1 MVPATPLAPDTL
13 QGMSAVVGRLFIP
26 VLALITAFLLGG
38 IVIALTDFDHLQ
50 AIGTD
55 PLGAVGG
62 AIETMIRAFSAM
74 LSGAIGDPARI
85 LAAIQSGDQRDVA
98 RAIRPITEG
107 LLSATP
113 LIFLTLGVGV
123 ALRAGLFNLGSDGQF
138 LIGGLGAVIGAN
150 ALAGVLPPFVILLAA
165 LVLGTLFGAAY
176 GFVPGLLKARTGAHE
191 FITTLMLNTVAAQIV
206 IYVTRSGDF
215 SRSLRTIMS
224 VPLLFDLPNV
234 RLDWGFVAALAVA
247 AAVSFLV
254 WRTPIG
260 FELRATGFSRT
271 VARNAGMR
279 PARAT
284 ILAMSISGALA
295 GMGGAFLSL
304 GPASGLSG
312 AGAGLIPLA
321 LALIA
326 GLRPGGAVLLAILYG
341 TLSNGAKSTV
351 IATGVPFDIL
361 IVVIALVMMF
371 VAAPGIVRSI
381 WRVPAPTRGES
392 LPPGYSPIQAP

>member
-1 MVPATPLAPDTL
+1 
-13 QGMSAVVGRLFIP
+13 MSAVVGRLVVP

-55 PLGAVGG
+55 PFGAIGG
-62 AIETMIRAFSAM
+62 AIGTMIRAFSAM
-74 LSGAIGDPARI
+74 LTGAIGDPARI
-85 LAAIQSGDQRDVA
+85 ATAIQSGNDRDIA
-98 RAIRPITEG
+98 RAIRPLTEG

-113 LIFLTLGVGV
+113 LIFLTLGVSV

-150 ALAGVLPPFVILLAA
+150 ALAGALPPIAILLAA

-191 FITTLMLNTVAAQIV
+191 FITTLMLNTIAAQIV
-206 IYVTRSGDF
+206 IYVTRSGGF
-215 SRSLRTIMS
+215 SRNLPSITS
-224 VPLLFDLPNV
+224 VPLLFNLPTV
-234 RLDWGFVAALAVA
+234 RLDWGFVAALGVG
-247 AAVSFLV
+247 AAVSFFV
-254 WRTPIG
+254 SRTTMG

-279 PARAT
+279 PGRAT
-284 ILAMSISGALA
+284 ILAMSISGGLA
-295 GMGGAFLSL
+295 GLGGAFLSL
-304 GPASGLSG
+304 GPAGGLAG

-326 GLRPGGAVLLAILYG
+326 GLRPSGIVLLAILYG
-341 TLSNGAKSTV
+341 ALGNGAKTTV

-361 IVVIALVMMF
+361 VVVIALVMMF

-381 WRVPAPTRGES
+381 WRVPLAEPS
-392 LPPGYSPIQAP
+392 PGPAL